1 MKTALT
7 FVALFS
13 LAVALAAASLEVA
26 GVSLPDYVTAETALG
41 LFVGAFVLMSFGA
54 EYGRQPTLDRV
65 QQRPHLLP
73 ESSAFL
79 QPRAVFQNSPVCT
92 TCCPSHGVA
101 A

>member
-1 MKTALT
+1 MKSALT

-41 LFVGAFVLMSFGA
+41 LFVGAFVLMGFGT

-65 QQRPHLLP
+65 RKRPHLLP
-73 ESSAFL
+73 EPSL
-79 QPRAVFQNSPVCT
+79 IQPRAVFQNSPVCT